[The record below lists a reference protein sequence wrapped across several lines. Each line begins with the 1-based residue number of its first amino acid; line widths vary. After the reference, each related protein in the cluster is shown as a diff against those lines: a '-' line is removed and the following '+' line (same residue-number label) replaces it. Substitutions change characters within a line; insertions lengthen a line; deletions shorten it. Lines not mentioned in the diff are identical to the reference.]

1 MTEETNPLQIEGTSD
16 RWKFRRRAVF
26 FGIAMMSSMIVG
38 LVLFGDPDNS
48 MQTNAVDDLIWGFIA
63 ILGLYIGAPVAD
75 DWLQSRKA
83 RS

>member
-1 MTEETNPLQIEGTSD
+1 MTDSSNPLQVEGEND

-26 FGIAMMSSMIVG
+26 IGIGLMSALIVG
-38 LVLFGDPDNS
+38 LIVWGDPENS
-48 MQTNAVDDLIWGFIA
+48 IQTNAVDDLIWGFIA